1 MLHTK
6 TNMALKKNS
15 KQEANLLFM
24 MNQLGLKQPEAVAL
38 ENEDPFRPLPME
50 METQDFDSKDSLHSI
65 CKVLLDSEEIGV
77 DQDSVIDWLNFN
89 PSFTTCRDEP
99 VLAPPTTTAYN
110 NLSQR
115 TTIENDDV
123 VVSPN
128 DPTPMAFPYPL
139 SWGTVAIEDPDMME
153 TDLVKQVWEM
163 AEEVRCVA
171 TLAPDWSC
179 STACLLHFNS
189 KCSLSFFLCL
199 FRLLRQSPQLL

>member
-65 CKVLLDSEEIGV
+65 CKVLLDSEDIGV

-89 PSFTTCRDEP
+89 PSFTTCR
-99 VLAPPTTTAYN
+99 LT
-110 NLSQR
+110 QR

-128 DPTPMAFPYPL
+128 DPTPMAFPYLL